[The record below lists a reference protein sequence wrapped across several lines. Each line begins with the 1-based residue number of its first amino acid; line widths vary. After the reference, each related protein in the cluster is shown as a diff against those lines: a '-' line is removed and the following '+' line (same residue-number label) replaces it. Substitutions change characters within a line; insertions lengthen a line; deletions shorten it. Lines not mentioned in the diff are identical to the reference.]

1 MNSELFN
8 DLCQSLKEAGQIRK
22 GLIEPSR
29 VFKYSST
36 DVKQIREQLSV
47 SQAELALMMGVSKR
61 TIQNWEQGRREPVGP
76 AKALLKVFEYDPSFV
91 TKALNA

>member
-1 MNSELFN
+1 METELFN
-8 DLCQSLKEAGQIRK
+8 ELVESLKEAKQIEK
-22 GLIEPSR
+22 GLVEPSR

-36 DVKQIREQLSV
+36 DVKDIREKLSV

-91 TKALNA
+91 TQALNA